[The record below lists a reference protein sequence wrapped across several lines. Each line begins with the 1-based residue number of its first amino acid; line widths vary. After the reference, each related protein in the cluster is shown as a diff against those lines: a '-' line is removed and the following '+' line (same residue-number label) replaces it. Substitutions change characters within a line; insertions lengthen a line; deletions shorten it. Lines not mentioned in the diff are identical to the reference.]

1 MFVFVVYIKLVDNV
15 QEIYLKYEIWR
26 LQKVFIKMFDVEVEI
41 FVEQFEVVEKDE
53 KVIKFVK
60 SFKKKV
66 VKVKNKMLLNYFYY

>member
-1 MFVFVVYIKLVDNV
+1 MFEKV

-26 LQKVFIKMFDVEVEI
+26 LWKVFLKMFDVEVEI
-41 FVEQFEVVEKDE
+41 FVEQLEVVEKDE

>member
-1 MFVFVVYIKLVDNV
+1 
-15 QEIYLKYEIWR
+15 
-26 LQKVFIKMFDVEVEI
+26 MFDVEVEI
-41 FVEQFEVVEKDE
+41 FVDQFEVVEKDE